1 MQQAIGSP
9 NGMDLAGSPR
19 ASGSGP
25 FHGQPQATP
34 IYAGS
39 LAEACAQLTTPAL
52 GNVILRALV
61 EQVGR
66 TEAVEALQE
75 LLRRVE
81 R

>member
-1 MQQAIGSP
+1 MQQAQPQP
-9 NGMDLAGSPR
+9 NGT
-19 ASGSGP
+19 
-25 FHGQPQATP
+25 ATP

-39 LAEACAQLTTPAL
+39 LAEACAQLSTAAL

-75 LLRRVE
+75 LLRRVAYAGPVPPP
-81 R
+81 

>member
-1 MQQAIGSP
+1 MQQAISSP
-9 NGMDLAGSPR
+9 NGVSQG
-19 ASGSGP
+19 
-25 FHGQPQATP
+25 TP

-61 EQVGR
+61 EQIGR

-75 LLRRVE
+75 LLRRTD